1 MLNSAIARPS
11 GWRKQTP
18 DRAYFSDLA
27 AKAPIGDHGRAEI
40 RQLLNRIRPVLR
52 TNTTQMLLLN
62 ILFDATYE
70 QDWQQGSQPIVW
82 LSNDALARQLNISV
96 SATRA
101 ALRALTDMGVIT
113 HHDSANCRRF
123 GHRDRSGRIVHAHGI
138 SLALLE
144 ARFGE
149 LTAKADKLDLEN
161 HRRRVLRNDITS
173 LRRNIMATLEIAK
186 ETVKPSRWHSIAQRF
201 DQLRA
206 FLGKIGR
213 ASVEHLE
220 RMHRDFERLWKAL
233 NALVMRDLDKK
244 TDTKAS
250 SDGHLLEHT
259 TQPETVSCN
268 EERSRANAQHSGF
281 QADSAFS
288 AEKMALE
295 NEPRQV
301 EGHEQP
307 EESVKSGRRIDLRT
321 VLAACPII
329 SELSAEPP
337 RSWRELDAYAAEL
350 RPMFGVSAHAW
361 AEMRQVAGQGLAAL
375 ALAITA
381 QKYAD
386 GEVSSPGGYLRGM
399 ARKAAEG
406 ELHLEK
412 SLHGLL
418 ARKLAARPDQS
429 RQELFQ

>member
-1 MLNSAIARPS
+1 MLKSS
-11 GWRKQTP
+11 TGWRRQTP
-18 DRAYFSDLA
+18 ERAYFSDLA
-27 AKAPIGDHGRAEI
+27 AKAPIGDHSRAEI
-40 RQLLNRIRPVLR
+40 RRLLNRIRPVLK

-62 ILFDATYE
+62 ILFDATYD
-70 QDWQQGSQPIVW
+70 QDWKSGSQPIVW
-82 LSNDALARQLNISV
+82 LSNEAMARQLNISV
-96 SATRA
+96 NATRA
-101 ALRALTDMGVIT
+101 ALRSLTDMGIIS
-113 HHDSANCRRF
+113 HHDSANCRRS
-123 GHRDRSGRIVHAHGI
+123 GQRDRSGRIVHAHGI

-144 ARFGE
+144 ARFDE
-149 LTAKADKLDLEN
+149 LSEKADRYDLDN
-161 HRRRVLRNDITS
+161 QRRRVLRNDITS
-173 LRRNIMATLEIAK
+173 LRRDIMATLEIAK
-186 ETVKPSRWHSIAQRF
+186 ETAKPARWHSIAQRF

-233 NALVMRDLDKK
+233 NALVMSDLDKK

-250 SDGHLLEHT
+250 FDGHLLEHT

-268 EERSRANAQHSGF
+268 KERSCADAQHSGL
-281 QADSAFS
+281 QTDSAYG

-350 RPMFGVSAHAW
+350 RPMLGVSAHAW

-375 ALAITA
+375 ALVITA
-381 QKYAD
+381 QKQTD

>member
-1 MLNSAIARPS
+1 MLKSS
-11 GWRKQTP
+11 TGWRKQTP
-18 DRAYFSDLA
+18 ERAYFSDLA
-27 AKAPIGDHGRAEI
+27 AKAPIGSHGRAEI
-40 RQLLNRIRPVLR
+40 RKLLNRIRPVLR

-62 ILFDATYE
+62 ILFDATYD
-70 QDWQQGSQPIVW
+70 QDWQKGSQPIVW
-82 LSNDALARQLNISV
+82 LSNEALARQLNISV
-96 SATRA
+96 NATRA
-101 ALRALTDMGVIT
+101 ALRSLTDMGIIS
-113 HHDSANCRRF
+113 HHDSANCRRS
-123 GHRDRSGRIVHAHGI
+123 GQRDRSGRIVHAHGI
-138 SLALLE
+138 SLALLD
-144 ARFGE
+144 ARFDE
-149 LTAKADKLDLEN
+149 LTAKADRYDRDN
-161 HRRRVLRNDITS
+161 QRRRILRNDITS
-173 LRRNIMATLEIAK
+173 LRRDIMAALEMSK
-186 ETVKPSRWHSIAQRF
+186 ETLPARRWHSFAKRLGH
-201 DQLRA
+201 LRA

-250 SDGHLLEHT
+250 SDGHLLKPT
-259 TQPETVSCN
+259 THPGTVSCN
-268 EERSRANAQHSGF
+268 EERSYADAQHSSF
-281 QADSAFS
+281 QADSAYG

-321 VLAACPII
+321 VLTACPII
-329 SELSAEPP
+329 SELSPVPP

-350 RPMFGVSAHAW
+350 RPMLGVSAHAW
-361 AEMRQVAGQGLAAL
+361 AEMRQVAGQGLASL

-381 QKYAD
+381 QKQAD

-418 ARKLAARPDQS
+418 ARKLAARQTGAVTI
-429 RQELFQ
+429 Q